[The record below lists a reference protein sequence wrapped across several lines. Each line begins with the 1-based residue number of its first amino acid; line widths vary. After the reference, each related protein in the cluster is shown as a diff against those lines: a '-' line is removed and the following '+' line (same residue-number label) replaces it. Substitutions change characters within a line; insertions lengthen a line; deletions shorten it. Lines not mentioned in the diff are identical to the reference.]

1 MSTTPIRTTGPA
13 PAAEGRT
20 SVAARLDRI
29 PPFKLHRRMGIAV
42 GFGNFFDLYDIFL
55 GGVLAAVLAEEW
67 NLSTSGK
74 ALCISSGFAG
84 MFFGASLLGTLADR
98 WGRRRTF
105 LLEILIYSGFTLA
118 AAFSPNLAVLAIL
131 RFCAGVGLGGE
142 LSLADTY
149 LSEILPKQVRGRYM
163 ARAYTLSF
171 FGVPLAAFIGAKFVA
186 GEHILG
192 TDGWRWLLVVG
203 SLGALIVFAMRRS
216 LPESPRYYEMRGDN
230 EAADRAARTIE
241 DAALEELG
249 VDELPEP
256 EHVEIVRAEKAAVRD
271 IFEPPYG
278 RRSLML
284 WIFQFLQT
292 VGYYGFGT
300 LAPLVLK
307 SKGYDI
313 VESLGFT
320 AVIYCGYPLGSA
332 LSVPLM
338 DRFERKHLIVASAL
352 AIGGFGVVFGFAR
365 AGWLIVAAGFCVTAV
380 SNVFS
385 NSFHIYQAEIF
396 PTRIRG
402 TAVGIA
408 YSLSRL
414 SGAILPFITVA
425 VLDNL
430 GASTVF
436 VGCAAIMAIVALDV
450 ALLGPRST
458 GQVLEASSDEMR
470 AGSGRFH
477 REGRVPQG
485 QSS

>member
-1 MSTTPIRTTGPA
+1 
-13 PAAEGRT
+13 
-20 SVAARLDRI
+20 VAARLDRI
-29 PPFKLHRRMGIAV
+29 PPCKLHRRMGIAV

-55 GGVLAAVLAEEW
+55 GGVLAAVLAEQW
-67 NLSTSGK
+67 HLSTNGK

-84 MFFGASLLGTLADR
+84 MFFGASLLGALADR
-98 WGRRRTF
+98 YGRRRTF
-105 LLEILIYSGFTLA
+105 LIEILIYSVFTFA

-186 GEHILG
+186 GHHILG
-192 TDGWRWLLVVG
+192 TEGWRWLLVVG
-203 SLGALIVFAMRRS
+203 SLGAVIVFAMRRA
-216 LPESPRYYEMRGDN
+216 LPESPRYYEMRGDD

-241 DAALEELG
+241 DAARDELG
-249 VDELPEP
+249 MDELPQP
-256 EHVEIVRAEKAAVRD
+256 ENVEIARTPKPALRD
-271 IFEPPYG
+271 IFAPPYG

-307 SKGYDI
+307 AKGYDI

-338 DRFERKHLIVASAL
+338 ERFERKHLIIASAL

-365 AGWLIVAAGFCVTAV
+365 AGWLIVAAGFAVTAV

-425 VLDNL
+425 VLDGL
-430 GASTVF
+430 GATAVF
-436 VGCAAIMAIVALDV
+436 IGSAAILGLLAADV
-450 ALLGPRST
+450 GLLGPRST
-458 GQVLEASSDEMR
+458 GMNLETSSDETHAR
-470 AGSGRFH
+470 TGRFE
-477 REGRVPQG
+477 REQTWTPTTSR
-485 QSS
+485 

>member
-1 MSTTPIRTTGPA
+1 MSTTPTTSERRSVTA
-13 PAAEGRT
+13 GRI

-29 PPFKLHRRMGIAV
+29 PPFKLHRRMGVAV

-55 GGVLAAVLAEEW
+55 GGVLAAVLADEW
-67 NLSTSGK
+67 GLSTSGK
-74 ALCISSGFAG
+74 ALVISSGFAG
-84 MFFGASLLGTLADR
+84 MFFGAAELGTLAAR
-98 WGRRRTF
+98 LGRRRTF

-118 AAFSPNLAVLAIL
+118 ATFSPNLTVLAIL

-149 LSEILPKQVRGRYM
+149 LSEILPRQVRGRYM
-163 ARAYTLSF
+163 ATAYTLSF
-171 FGVPLAAFIGAKFVA
+171 FGVPLAAFVGAKFVA
-186 GEHILG
+186 GENLLI
-192 TDGWRWLLVVG
+192 DGWRWLLIVG
-203 SLGALIVFAMRRS
+203 SLGALVVWAMRRS
-216 LPESPRYYEMRGDN
+216 LPESPRWHEIRGEYD
-230 EAADRAARTIE
+230 EADRTARVIE
-241 DAALEELG
+241 DAARADLG

-256 EHVEIVRAEKAAVRD
+256 EPIEVAPVQKASLRE

-284 WIFQFLQT
+284 WIFQFFQT

-307 SKGYDI
+307 AKGYDI

-338 DRFERKHLIVASAL
+338 DRFERKHLIIASAL
-352 AIGGFGVVFGFAR
+352 GIGAFGMVFGFAR
-365 AGWLIVAAGFCVTAV
+365 APWLIIVAGFATTSV

-402 TAVGIA
+402 TAVGFA

-414 SGAILPFITVA
+414 SGAILPFITVT

-430 GASTVF
+430 GADVVF
-436 VGCAAIMAIVALDV
+436 VGSAVIMLLVGLDV
-450 ALLGPRST
+450 AILGPRST
-458 GQVLEASSDEMR
+458 GRVLEDSASEVR
-470 AGSGRFH
+470 TGRFS
-477 REGRVPQG
+477 ESPAG
-485 QSS
+485 